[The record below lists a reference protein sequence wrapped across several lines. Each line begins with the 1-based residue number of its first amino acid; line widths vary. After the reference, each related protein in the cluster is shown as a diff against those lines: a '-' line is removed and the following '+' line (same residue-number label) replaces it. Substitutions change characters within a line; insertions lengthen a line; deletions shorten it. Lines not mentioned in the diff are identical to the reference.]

1 MFLLSKGQLVAGN
14 TKAWLGTDEI
24 KEISFSGHTHDE
36 YAPVNHTHDQYLTED
51 DVNKIPSVVQVG
63 TIINTVQKSPEG
75 YLKCDGQTISAD
87 EYPELCSHLQPSYT
101 YYNSSAAFML
111 PAEFKDREDYVI
123 FSDTLCAVV
132 YNNDIYVANKANM
145 SNYSSYTKKTAMSFV
160 SKVDTTGLSINNAY
174 VSGIYYSKALNM
186 FAFRLN
192 YQRFMETTT
201 QSYMIFTYDFNN
213 IASSYASSLGYGR
226 FDGNYVHGVYNNSQI
241 LYGACS
247 STANEEYVQY
257 GRQISSLSSSNFKA
271 LSAVSFVINNKV
283 VFAIFE
289 VANNSYTSSA
299 SITTTPGNN
308 GSRKTWEG
316 LPTTIITINNCLIK
330 YCNSHVFVFTGTK
343 YNTINTCYVSKYDT
357 STQIL
362 TCVNTFNMYGKSTI
376 DLVSIENET
385 KVLFIS
391 RDADSTILD
400 VYDFNTETKL
410 ESITLQTS
418 DWSTITD
425 FSQYCIYNYGIDEHV
440 TEYTTG
446 LYNGVRFISPA
457 AYTYQVPNITPT
469 DSRINTFIKT

>member
-1 MFLLSKGQLVAGN
+1 M
-14 TKAWLGTDEI
+14 
-24 KEISFSGHTHDE
+24 
-36 YAPVNHTHDQYLTED
+36 
-51 DVNKIPSVVQVG
+51 G

-75 YLKCDGQTISAD
+75 YLKCDGQNISAD

-101 YYNSSAAFML
+101 YYNSSAAFTL
-111 PAEFKDREDYVI
+111 PAEFKDREDYVV

-132 YNNDIYVANKANM
+132 YNNDIYVANKANI

-160 SKVDTTGLSINNAY
+160 SKVDTTGLSINDAY
-174 VSGIYYSKALNM
+174 VSEIYYSKDLNM

-226 FDGNYVHGVYNNSQI
+226 FDGNYVHGVYNDSQI

-247 STANEEYVQY
+247 STASEEYVQY
-257 GRQISSLSSSNFKA
+257 GRQITLQGNSNYSA
-271 LSAVSFVINNKV
+271 LAAISFVSNNKV
-283 VFAIFE
+283 VFAVFAVQI
-289 VANNSYTSSA
+289 NSYIESHAT
-299 SITTTPGNN
+299 TTTPGVN
-308 GSRKTWEG
+308 GSRKPWTG
-316 LPTTIITINNCLIK
+316 LPERFVDIKHTLIK
-330 YCNSHVFVFTGTK
+330 YCNNHVFVFTGTK

-357 STQIL
+357 STQTL
-362 TCVNTFNMYGKSTI
+362 TCVNTFNMHGKSTI
-376 DLVSIENET
+376 DLVSIENES

-425 FSQYCIYNYGIDEHV
+425 FSQYCIYNYGTDEHV

-469 DSRINTFIKT
+469 DSRINVFIKT

>member
-1 MFLLSKGQLVAGN
+1 M
-14 TKAWLGTDEI
+14 
-24 KEISFSGHTHDE
+24 
-36 YAPVNHTHDQYLTED
+36 
-51 DVNKIPSVVQVG
+51 NKIPSVVQVG

-111 PAEFKDREDYVI
+111 PAEFKDREDYVV

-145 SNYSSYTKKTAMSFV
+145 SNYSSYTKKTAVSFV

-174 VSGIYYSKALNM
+174 VSGIYYSKDLNM

-226 FDGNYVHGVYNNSQI
+226 FDGNYVHGVYSDSQI
-241 LYGACS
+241 LYGVCS
-247 STANEEYVQY
+247 STASEEYVQY
-257 GRQISSLSSSNFKA
+257 GRQLPMLGNSNYSA
-271 LSAVSFVINNKV
+271 LAAVSFVINNKV

-316 LPTTIITINNCLIK
+316 LPTTITTINNCLIK

-357 STQIL
+357 STQTL